1 MGAQMAENT
10 FSEILKN
17 ILKKKESKLVNREI
31 KRIQLFK
38 DNKQLLEKQQESNI
52 KVPELDS

>member
-17 ILKKKESKLVNREI
+17 ILKKKESKLVNKEI

-38 DNKQLLEKQQESNI
+38 DNKQLLEKQQESHI

>member
-38 DNKQLLEKQQESNI
+38 DNKQLLEKQQESHL
-52 KVPELDS
+52 KVRELDS

>member
-1 MGAQMAENT
+1 MAENT

-17 ILKKKESKLVNREI
+17 ILKKKESKLVNKEI

>member
-17 ILKKKESKLVNREI
+17 ILKKKESKLVNKEI

>member
-38 DNKQLLEKQQESNI
+38 DNTQLLEKQQESHL
-52 KVPELDS
+52 KVRELDS

>member
-1 MGAQMAENT
+1 MAENT

-38 DNKQLLEKQQESNI
+38 DDTQLLEKQQESHL
-52 KVPELDS
+52 KVRELDS

>member
-1 MGAQMAENT
+1 MAENT

-38 DNKQLLEKQQESNI
+38 DNKQLLEKQQESHL
-52 KVPELDS
+52 KVRELDS